1 MKSKQLKIRKEGL
14 LAEMD
19 TLAAKDSTTPE
30 ENARMSE
37 LENQIKG
44 LDSEIKVE
52 EMKENHLR
60 IRASQTGAEVSPA
73 EDRDIQ
79 KYSLLK
85 AIRELTQGGR
95 LTGLEK
101 EMSDEAALEMKNISS
116 ISGLGISQKVL
127 MNKVVTR
134 TVLGAASSPVV
145 PTQIGNFIDAVW
157 AKTVLVSLG
166 AQTMAGLTGN
176 VDLPYFSTKPSVKWD
191 AENDAASDAA
201 AALDKVQLTPKR
213 ITNYVP
219 LSKLLLVQES
229 ADIERKV
236 WDALINATAVHLQ
249 RAAIHGASDG
259 PTGLLANNG
268 IGSVLGGTD
277 GAAPTLLHI
286 LQLIKEVAIDDA
298 DFGALAFLTSP
309 KIRYKLMTTAIEAG
323 HPERVWNILQPEM
336 LVGYRAGVTT
346 LVSDTLDKGSSTG
359 VASAIIFGNW
369 NKMILAQFGAI
380 DLLADPYT
388 SAKSNQV
395 DLILNAFYDV
405 GIEYP
410 ASFAAMK
417 DALSGI

>member
-19 TLAAKDSTTPE
+19 TLAAKETMTAE
-30 ENARMSE
+30 EKARWSE
-37 LENQIKG
+37 LENQIRD

-52 EMKENHLR
+52 EARENHMRL
-60 IRASQTGAEVSPA
+60 RASEGGKGVSPA
-73 EDRDIQ
+73 EEKDIQ
-79 KYSLLK
+79 KYSILK
-85 AIRELTQGGR
+85 AIREQLDGGR

-101 EMSDEAALEMKNISS
+101 EMQDEARREMRGISS
-116 ISGLGISQKVL
+116 ISGIGISSKVL
-127 MNKVVTR
+127 ANKVVTR

-145 PTQIGNFIDAVW
+145 PTSIGNFIDAVW

-201 AALDKVQLTPKR
+201 AALDKVSLTPKR

-259 PTGLLANNG
+259 PTGLLATTG

-277 GAAPTLLHI
+277 GAAPTLLHV

-309 KIRYKLMTTAIEAG
+309 KVRYKLMTTAIEAG
-323 HPERVWNILQPEM
+323 HPERVWNILQPDM
-336 LVGYRAGVTT
+336 LVGYKAGVTT

-359 VASAIIFGNW
+359 VASAIVFGNW
-369 NKMILAQFGAI
+369 NKMVLAQFGAI

-405 GIEYP
+405 GIEHP

-417 DALSGI
+417 DALSGV